1 MHWSHVLLTY
11 AGMMCYG
18 VLQADRQQNTF
29 LLIRAAA
36 GQQTKEL
43 RSSVNAVPLA
53 IGYSKVKGQQ
63 HVVVITPGTS
73 CCIPCSA
80 EHDAHDILLAR
91 IAVFGVDALVGSMYS
106 LNCRVSCSAP
116 VINGNAV
123 AWIKYLCQR

>member
-43 RSSVNAVPLA
+43 QSSVNAVPLA

-63 HVVVITPGTS
+63 HVVVITPGTR
-73 CCIPCSA
+73 CCIPWSA
-80 EHDAHDILLAR
+80 EHNAPDVWLAALLS
-91 IAVFGVDALVGSMYS
+91 LVLMCWLGQ
-106 LNCRVSCSAP
+106 CIP
-116 VINGNAV
+116 
-123 AWIKYLCQR
+123 